1 MKLICLILCFLL
13 IVGTALGASS
23 PTNQTIAQAKI
34 VNVTPI
40 DASKE
45 IVIPIM
51 KIIEDTEDIIKLRE
65 DMMPKHTVIL
75 FDYEIPLSIG
85 IYSNNNLGICM
96 E

>member
-1 MKLICLILCFLL
+1 MKKIVCFILFLF
-13 IVGTALGASS
+13 IIGTALGASS

-34 VNVTPI
+34 INVTPI

-45 IVIPIM
+45 IIMPII
-51 KIIEDTEDIIKLRE
+51 KIIKDTEDIIRLRE

-85 IYSNNNLGICM
+85 VYSINNLGICM